1 MNPAA
6 DSPLELV
13 IVTGLSGA
21 GKTTAVAALEDL
33 GYFCVDNLPIPVL
46 GSTLDALEKGGERRV
61 AFGLDARGGSYL
73 LGTPQALGELSARPN
88 LHLRILF
95 LDSSDELIIRRFSQT
110 RRPHPLTKG
119 DRASVTSV
127 AEAVVL
133 EREILTPLRDRA
145 SLIVDTTEMSVH
157 ELRRTCFDHFA
168 QADVSGSGALR
179 VRIMSFGFKYGLPND
194 ADLVLDVRFL
204 PNPYFVDELR
214 SLSGHDEAVR
224 DYVLRGTDSRTF
236 LELTEALIRFCLP
249 LFRREGKSYLTIAIG
264 CTGGR
269 HRSVALVETL
279 ASELAGEVGTRLET
293 RHRDVHRAGGN
304 SPGSLD
310 SVGQR
315 PSEIPP
321 SVVR

>member
-1 MNPAA
+1 MTASA
-6 DSPLELV
+6 LPLELV

-21 GKTTAVAALEDL
+21 GKSTAVAALEDL

-46 GSTLDALEKGGERRV
+46 GSTLDALEKGGEGRV

-73 LGTPQALGELSARPN
+73 LATPQALGELSARPN
-88 LHLRILF
+88 LRLRILF

-127 AEAVVL
+127 AEAVQL

-145 SLIVDTTEMSVH
+145 SLIVDTTEMSVD
-157 ELRRTCFDHFA
+157 ELRR
-168 QADVSGSGALR
+168 
-179 VRIMSFGFKYGLPND
+179 
-194 ADLVLDVRFL
+194 
-204 PNPYFVDELR
+204 
-214 SLSGHDEAVR
+214 LSGHDEAVR
-224 DYVLRGTDSRTF
+224 DYVLQSSDSRTF
-236 LELTEALIRFCLP
+236 LDLTEALIRFCLP

-293 RHRDVHRAGGN
+293 RHRDVHRADGN
-304 SPGSLD
+304 SPGTLG
-310 SVGQR
+310 SVGPR